1 MLHLDVGKESEP
13 YDLFIF
19 AINAEQ
25 TKEKYVTRMKKFL
38 EITGIDNEKKLT
50 LQERCKFVCRKGEV

>member
-1 MLHLDVGKESEP
+1 MREKSESSKSHSPSDRRKELEP

-25 TKEKYVTRMKKFL
+25 IKEKYVTRMKKYL
-38 EITGIDNEKKLT
+38 KIIGID
-50 LQERCKFVCRKGEV
+50 